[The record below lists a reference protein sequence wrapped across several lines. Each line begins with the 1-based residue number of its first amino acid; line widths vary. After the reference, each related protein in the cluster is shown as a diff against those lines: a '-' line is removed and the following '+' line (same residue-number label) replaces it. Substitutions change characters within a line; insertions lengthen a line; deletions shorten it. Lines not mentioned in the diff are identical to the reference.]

1 MNFNFYKKNS
11 GKVILLFYVFLFS
24 SCVYFNTFYNAKVAY
39 KDALRII
46 NLMNYAETQIPPES
60 KRLLDLS
67 IANSRVV
74 LEKYPNSKHVE
85 EAYYLLASSMYLK
98 EDYIS
103 SKEYLNTLISNYL
116 NGKYYN
122 EARLRLASIY
132 VKENNL
138 ALANESIKD
147 FLIDNKLNRYE
158 KYLLNI
164 IYAEMHTIDKNIDL
178 AYKSYQD
185 AIGNARND
193 SERIK
198 IYNSLIQLS
207 EKEKDYENLLVFI
220 DGLYENLSD
229 DRDKKELKLLSL
241 EYNKRLKRYDFLTY
255 EIENMLNQSL
265 FEDKRMFLSVEL
277 AKAYYYLEDYAT
289 TEELLL
295 EVVDIYSRKNETAE
309 AYYFLAQ
316 INIKNDFN
324 LEIIKELLNKSKSE
338 RSSSKYGKLSKELIR
353 KLEKLEDLGYEYANS
368 ISEEPDNNLV
378 SLDSDSLL
386 FDMGQSYYFDF
397 NQIDSAVTK
406 HKELITKFSSSKFIP
421 KSLFVLSIL
430 DSTDENWFKR
440 LQSEHPDYNF
450 EDSNTKDV
458 SSSNYYSE
466 DYYEALNLLDL
477 GFYDK
482 AYPILKESYLNN
494 ENTESL
500 FYLGYLNEIYTS
512 NLDDML
518 TYYIE
523 YLNKGGNS
531 DNKNYVKEKLSLY
544 YYLFNKQYKNYLSKN
559 SLYECIN
566 RNDYDYTISNLN
578 IVNQDLSDILK
589 EKYSDMNILNK
600 SWSQFKKEVKV
611 IDSQYKISYSDD
623 MNNFI
628 DQFND
633 KVSRIDR
640 LKDDIMSSENSKW
653 NDSEFLDTLKTKA
666 KNPLGR
672 NGYISN
678 NKSLNEEARLIEIE
692 DMKKQ
697 LEEVKSEMVEILDSM
712 DFKDYLISADEFSR
726 NKLEMNKLQN
736 YISLYDNL
744 TIEENIDTLKQ
755 EEKLEIKDGPRLP
768 GADFRNMNFDK
779 MDLLKQ

>member
-11 GKVILLFYVFLFS
+11 RKAILLFYVFLFS

-103 SKEYLNTLISNYL
+103 SKEYLNTLITTYL
-116 NGKYYN
+116 NGEYYN
-122 EARLRLASIY
+122 EAKLRLVSIY

-158 KYLLNI
+158 TYLLNI

-185 AIGNARND
+185 AIDNARND

-198 IYNSLIQLS
+198 IYNRLIQLS
-207 EKEKDYENLLVFI
+207 EKEKDYKNLLVFI

-229 DRDKKELKLLSL
+229 DRDKKELKLLSI

-295 EVVDIYSRKNETAE
+295 EIVDIYSRKNETAE

-406 HKELITKFSSSKFIP
+406 HKELITRFSSSKFIP

-440 LQSEHPDYNF
+440 LQSEYPDYNF
-450 EDSNTKDV
+450 EGSNKDL
-458 SSSNYYSE
+458 SSNNYYSE
-466 DYYEALNLLDL
+466 DYYEALKLLDL

-482 AYPILKESYLNN
+482 AYPILEESYLND

-500 FYLGYLNEIYTS
+500 FYLGYLNEIYIS

-518 TYYIE
+518 TYYIQ
-523 YLNKGGNS
+523 YLYRGENL

-566 RNDYDYTISNLN
+566 RNDYDYTISNLS
-578 IVNQDLSDILK
+578 IVNQDLSDMLK

-611 IDSQYKISYSDD
+611 IDSQYKILYSDD

-633 KVSRIDR
+633 RVSRIDR
-640 LKDDIMSSENSKW
+640 IKDDLTGLENKFKEEDAS
-653 NDSEFLDTLKTKA
+653 N
-666 KNPLGR
+666 
-672 NGYISN
+672 ISD
-678 NKSLNEEARLIEIE
+678 NKSLDKEATLIEIE
-692 DMKKQ
+692 AMEKQ
-697 LEEVKSEMVEILDSM
+697 LEEIKSEIVGILDSM
-712 DFKDYLISADEFSR
+712 DFKDYLISDDEFGQ
-726 NKLEMNKLQN
+726 NKLEMSKLQN

-744 TIEENIDTLKQ
+744 AIEENIETLKQ
-755 EEKLEIKDGPRLP
+755 EGKSEIKDGPRLP

>member
-11 GKVILLFYVFLFS
+11 RKAILLFYVFLFS

-103 SKEYLNTLISNYL
+103 SKEYLNTLITTYL
-116 NGKYYN
+116 NGEYYN
-122 EARLRLASIY
+122 EAKLRLVSIY

-138 ALANESIKD
+138 ALANESIED

-158 KYLLNI
+158 TYLLNI

-185 AIGNARND
+185 AIDNARND

-198 IYNSLIQLS
+198 IYNRLIQLS
-207 EKEKDYENLLVFI
+207 EKEKDYKNLLVFI

-229 DRDKKELKLLSL
+229 DRDKKELKLLSI

-295 EVVDIYSRKNETAE
+295 EIVDIYSRKNETAE

-406 HKELITKFSSSKFIP
+406 HKELIAKFSSSKFIP

-430 DSTDENWFKR
+430 DSTDDNWFKR
-440 LQSEHPDYNF
+440 LQSEYPDYNF
-450 EDSNTKDV
+450 EGSNKDL
-458 SSSNYYSE
+458 SSNNYYSE
-466 DYYEALNLLDL
+466 DYYEALKLLDL

-482 AYPILKESYLNN
+482 AYLMLKEAYLNN

-523 YLNKGGNS
+523 YLNKGES
-531 DNKNYVKEKLSLY
+531 LDNKNYVKEKLSLY
-544 YYLFNKQYKNYLSKN
+544 YYLFNKQLDYLLSKTSFSN
-559 SLYECIN
+559 CLNYDVHDDSL
-566 RNDYDYTISNLN
+566 DISN
-578 IVNQDLSDILK
+578 IDCMLS
-589 EKYSDMNILNK
+589 
-600 SWSQFKKEVKV
+600 
-611 IDSQYKISYSDD
+611 
-623 MNNFI
+623 
-628 DQFND
+628 
-633 KVSRIDR
+633 
-640 LKDDIMSSENSKW
+640 
-653 NDSEFLDTLKTKA
+653 
-666 KNPLGR
+666 
-672 NGYISN
+672 
-678 NKSLNEEARLIEIE
+678 SLE
-692 DMKKQ
+692 
-697 LEEVKSEMVEILDSM
+697 S
-712 DFKDYLISADEFSR
+712 
-726 NKLEMNKLQN
+726 
-736 YISLYDNL
+736 
-744 TIEENIDTLKQ
+744 
-755 EEKLEIKDGPRLP
+755 
-768 GADFRNMNFDK
+768 
-779 MDLLKQ
+779 

>member
-1 MNFNFYKKNS
+1 MNFNFYKENS
-11 GKVILLFYVFLFS
+11 RKAILLFYAFLFS

-39 KDALRII
+39 KDALRIV
-46 NLMNYAETQIPPES
+46 NLMNYTETQIPPES

-138 ALANESIKD
+138 VLANESIKD

-185 AIGNARND
+185 AIDNARND

-198 IYNSLIQLS
+198 IYNRLIQLS

-229 DRDKKELKLLSL
+229 DRDKKELKLLSV

-430 DSTDENWFKR
+430 DSTDGNWFKR
-440 LQSEHPDYNF
+440 LQSEYPDYNF
-450 EDSNTKDV
+450 EGSNKDL
-458 SSSNYYSE
+458 SSNNYYSE
-466 DYYEALNLLDL
+466 DYYEALNLLDS

-482 AYPILKESYLNN
+482 AYPMLKEAYLNN

-500 FYLGYLNEIYTS
+500 FYLGYLNEIYIS

-523 YLNKGGNS
+523 YLNKGENS

-566 RNDYDYTISNLN
+566 RNDYDYTISNLS

-628 DQFND
+628 SQFND

-640 LKDDIMSSENSKW
+640 IKDELTSLESKFKEQDANNSS
-653 NDSEFLDTLKTKA
+653 D
-666 KNPLGR
+666 
-672 NGYISN
+672 
-678 NKSLNEEARLIEIE
+678 NKSLNKEDIAIEIE
-692 DMKKQ
+692 AMEKQ
-697 LEEVKSEMVEILDSM
+697 LEEIKSEVVEILDSM
-712 DFKDYLISADEFSR
+712 DFKDYLISDDEFSQ
-726 NKLEMNKLQN
+726 NKLEMTKLQD
-736 YISLYDNL
+736 YISSYDNL
-744 TIEENIDTLKQ
+744 AIEENIDTLK
-755 EEKLEIKDGPRLP
+755 EEKSEIQDGPRLP